1 MRRTPTP
8 PGPEASARTSAR
20 TVAFTLVALLL
31 SALGGPAAANEVRI
45 GDLGIVADAPFYI
58 AIEKGFFKERGIEVK
73 LEKFTSAA
81 QAMAP
86 LATGELHVVGG
97 GVGAGLFNAFARNW
111 PVRIVAARSRDVPG
125 FSSDTLVLRSDLK
138 GHVRSLADLKGRK
151 IAVNAPAAALAYMLG
166 KMLETEGL
174 TIKDV
179 EVVYMPW
186 ANMGPAFAQKV
197 IDAGTMVEPFVT
209 QHADRGHSIPF
220 RRASEVLKSPPFEVS
235 VVLFNK
241 DWAEKQPKVANDFA
255 VAYLKAVRVFHEAM
269 HGGAARPE
277 VLDVL
282 IRHTAV
288 KDKALYDRM
297 QWGYVD
303 PNGTLA
309 RESLKDQQEWHA
321 RQGTVVKK
329 VDVDEIVDERYIKY
343 AQDQLGTVPARRP

>member
-1 MRRTPTP
+1 MTH
-8 PGPEASARTSAR
+8 ARIVGLT
-20 TVAFTLVALLL
+20 FLVLALA
-31 SALGGPAAANEVRI
+31 ALAGAAAATEVKI
-45 GDLGIVADAPFYI
+45 GDLGIVADAPFYL
-58 AIEKGFFKERGIEVK
+58 AVEKGYFKERGIEVK

-86 LATGELHVVGG
+86 LSTGELHVVGG

-125 FSSDTLVLRSDLK
+125 FSSDTLVVRSDLK
-138 GHVRSLADLKGRK
+138 GQVRTLADLKGKK

-186 ANMGPAFAQKV
+186 PNMGPAFAQKA

-209 QHADRGHSIPF
+209 QYVDRGYSVPF

-241 DWAEKQPKVANDFA
+241 DWAEQNPKVAGDFA
-255 VAYLKAVRVFHEAM
+255 VAYLKAARLFHEAM
-269 HGGAARPE
+269 HGGAARAE
-277 VLDVL
+277 VIDVL
-282 IRHTAV
+282 TRHTRV
-288 KDKALYDRM
+288 KDKPLYDRM
-297 QWGYVD
+297 QWGYID
-303 PNGTLA
+303 PNGTVE

-329 VDVDEIVDERYIKY
+329 VNVDEIVDERYIKY
-343 AQDQLGTVPARRP
+343 ALERLGVVPARRP